1 LKCAGFIE
9 LFGDVVQTV
18 LKVRYTVTF
27 GESFKQRTLHQDN
40 PEKHSGGFGSNVV
53 HKPGGVLA
61 VSKLKLSEA

>member
-40 PEKHSGGFGSNVV
+40 PEKHWR
-53 HKPGGVLA
+53 LWQ
-61 VSKLKLSEA
+61 